1 VTHTSPFFGT
11 IHTQPTRAKITTD
24 PGCSGGVIVFS
35 SAANAVRAIPKVG
48 ATIAGAAP
56 HARYVEPCFLN
67 RALGAK
73 VGPGRA
79 FGFEKA
85 YRYPQIFQYAV
96 RSSQVPPDET
106 DFHDIEALGG
116 RRSLPKPVKVGPGRF
131 EVSISA
137 SGDEFLTGGAT
148 FTSGPP
154 AVRSGLSCRAGGRTR
169 AFARLT
175 YRGTLE
181 PDSSSPLLAGFDT
194 LPLALREGTPATY
207 VVRDYGRQ
215 N

>member
-1 VTHTSPFFGT
+1 
-11 IHTQPTRAKITTD
+11 
-24 PGCSGGVIVFS
+24 
-35 SAANAVRAIPKVG
+35 
-48 ATIAGAAP
+48 
-56 HARYVEPCFLN
+56 VEPCFFN

-106 DFHDIEALGG
+106 EFHDIEALGG

-131 EVSISA
+131 EASISA
-137 SGDEFLTGGAT
+137 SGNEFLTGSAT

-169 AFARLT
+169 PFARLT

-181 PDSSSPLLAGFDT
+181 PDSSSPLLAAFDT
-194 LPLALREGTPATY
+194 LSLPLREGTPATY

-215 N
+215 H